1 MHKGSP
7 VLSRMLTPHWDK
19 FYDGLPYMPVYTL
32 NHACNATC
40 PSAHCCPYLK
50 MRLDTTLFGSA
61 AAFRVFLAEKVDVA
75 ILEVGLG
82 GRLDATNCV
91 PQPVVCGI
99 SALGYDHMELLGNT
113 LRVRTPRRLMTDA
126 PFGQSLPSAFLQ
138 PAKQ

>member
-1 MHKGSP
+1 M
-7 VLSRMLTPHWDK
+7 
-19 FYDGLPYMPVYTL
+19 
-32 NHACNATC
+32 
-40 PSAHCCPYLK
+40 
-50 MRLDTTLFGSA
+50 SA

-113 LRVRTPRRLMTDA
+113 LRVRTPHWLVIDA
-126 PFGQSLPSAFLQ
+126 PLGL
-138 PAKQ
+138 